1 MRSVCF
7 VNKFEFDFVGKVLQ
21 DAICIGDIDN
31 DGESELLV
39 GNTNGDLSIFKGEKL
54 WQKISGLGMIASV
67 AVGDVTNCGSNA
79 VVTVSV
85 EGWCHIYLCLNYT
98 KSGSGEKLQRLHK
111 QCIPANTKALILG
124 DIQGD
129 GQIDMILGLS
139 DRVVRI
145 YRWLQTP
152 AEVTLVCLSKCE
164 SANQIGS
171 ICIIKNDNKKPCI
184 LVSQPGATYMT
195 ITYIGDGKTSVDYHV
210 VPPGKHNSSNVS
222 CQIIGNVNGNDSLAI
237 ASLNGN
243 VVLIKDSQPVWSINV
258 DHQTFIINKVNMCN
272 DGSEQI
278 VASSWSGHTFIIDYQ
293 GNAVCFE
300 LGTPIQT
307 FISGLYS
314 SRGSTT
320 FIFVTFN
327 NKILVYYDVAMES
340 LVLHSLYALQL
351 KDSRLSSL
359 SRNELKQLTNFCL
372 YNFKGSKK

>member
-111 QCIPANTKALILG
+111 QCIPANTK
-124 DIQGD
+124 
-129 GQIDMILGLS
+129 
-139 DRVVRI
+139 
-145 YRWLQTP
+145 
-152 AEVTLVCLSKCE
+152 
-164 SANQIGS
+164 
-171 ICIIKNDNKKPCI
+171 
-184 LVSQPGATYMT
+184 
-195 ITYIGDGKTSVDYHV
+195 
-210 VPPGKHNSSNVS
+210 
-222 CQIIGNVNGNDSLAI
+222 
-237 ASLNGN
+237 
-243 VVLIKDSQPVWSINV
+243 
-258 DHQTFIINKVNMCN
+258 
-272 DGSEQI
+272 
-278 VASSWSGHTFIIDYQ
+278 
-293 GNAVCFE
+293 
-300 LGTPIQT
+300 
-307 FISGLYS
+307 
-314 SRGSTT
+314 
-320 FIFVTFN
+320 
-327 NKILVYYDVAMES
+327 ILVYYDVAMES